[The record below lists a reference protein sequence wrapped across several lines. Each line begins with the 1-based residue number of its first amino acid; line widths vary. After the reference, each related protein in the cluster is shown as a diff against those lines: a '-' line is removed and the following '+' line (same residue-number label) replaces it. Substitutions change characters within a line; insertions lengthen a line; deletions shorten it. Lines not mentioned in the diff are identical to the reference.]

1 MSSMKKNVLAVAL
14 VAGLGLAGA
23 AAAYTYGTLSQ
34 TAPNVDPQSSPAN
47 AADLA
52 TPENVAYQLLLGPN
66 YNYTMTEDLV
76 FDINPPDNA
85 VQVSTGFTVRVKLN
99 RNNCVASGLPY
110 PQPDTTCADTADGA
124 LFAGI
129 APTAPEMILEPSLA
143 GAGWT
148 VAFDAFYDGNRTAS
162 FRIIPPAGNT
172 LNPSAG
178 ILLRWRNARLTS
190 LSEFALGAAGGG
202 TDKVDAEF
210 WMVNATN
217 DSRYQGSTTSRT
229 ILKRVSGVTACADRT
244 RSEVDK
250 YIDVADDYTEDQL
263 PKTLFS
269 FDGKLG
275 SANDN
280 NLGGSVTAPSD
291 YNSQVINLGDVTIN
305 NTGAGN
311 FVFLGSDTFT
321 TTITGNGGDDWNAF
335 DDAGINDRVYLMY
348 GGTDCTN
355 GTLVTLTNA
364 GTGGTVSGNQVSF
377 TYTAA
382 AANLNMATGAFTN
395 RLRVCAFQNTN
406 RVIDDHPN
414 HVNTTFFR
422 AGAIATPA
430 FNDDHA
436 GQVCD
441 VLPLRYNGS
450 TMEIFTINPGSNTT
464 QRSFIRLTNRS
475 ATDGYVSLEGID
487 NNGMHGASQVRVW
500 VPAGASVQLN
510 STDLENGTGGA
521 IGAWGAPSAGK
532 WRAVVTAEFPGLV
545 ASSLVNSSLPNVL
558 TNVTDSDTRGEQY
571 LRDYEEGNFSVQA
584 GQRPSDFNQEWT
596 PDFHGNGDSTGE
608 PGGPNGGQA
617 PEGGPSGGQTTP
629 DGNPG
634 L

>member
-1 MSSMKKNVLAVAL
+1 MKKNVLAVAL

-23 AAAYTYGTLSQ
+23 AAAYNYGTLKQ
-34 TAPNVDPQSSPAN
+34 TVASPSNDSADPAIN
-47 AADLA
+47 ADLV
-52 TPENVAYQLLLGPN
+52 TPENVAYQLLLGPS

-85 VQVSTGFTVRVKLN
+85 VQVTTGFTVRVKLN

-110 PQPDTTCADTADGA
+110 PQPDTNCSDTADGA

-129 APTAPEMILEPSLA
+129 APTAGEMILEPSLA

-148 VAFDAFYDGNRTAS
+148 VQFDAFYDGNRTAS

-178 ILLRWRNARLTS
+178 ILMRWRNARLTS
-190 LSEFALGAAGGG
+190 LNEFAMGAAGGG

-217 DSRYQGSTTSRT
+217 DSRYQGSTTSRQ

-250 YIDVADDYTEDQL
+250 YIDVADDWNEDQL

-291 YNSQVINLGDVTIN
+291 YDSQVINLGDVTIN

-348 GGTDCTN
+348 GGTDCTD
-355 GTLVTLTNA
+355 GTLVTLTN
-364 GTGGTVSGNQVSF
+364 GGNGGTVSGNQVSF

-382 AANLNMATGAFTN
+382 AANLNTAIGAFTN

-422 AGAIATPA
+422 AGAIATPP

-571 LRDYEEGNFSVQA
+571 LRDYEEGNFSVQP
-584 GQRPSDFNQEWT
+584 GQRASDFNQEWT

-617 PEGGPSGGQTTP
+617 PDGGPSGGQTTP

>member
-23 AAAYTYGTLSQ
+23 AAAYTYGTLNQ
-34 TAPNVDPQSSPAN
+34 AAPNVDPQSSPAN

-52 TPENVAYQLLLGPN
+52 AAENVAYQLLLAPN
-66 YNYTMTEDLV
+66 FNYTMTEDLV

-190 LSEFALGAAGGG
+190 LNEFAMGAANGG

-217 DSRYQGSTTSRT
+217 DSRYQGSTVSRQ

-280 NLGGSVTAPSD
+280 SLGGNVQAPAD

-311 FVFLGSDTFT
+311 FVFMGSDTFN

-355 GTLVTLTNA
+355 GTLVTLTNG

-382 AANLNMATGAFTN
+382 NAGLNMATGVFTN

-414 HVNTTFFR
+414 HVNTTFTR
-422 AGAIATPA
+422 AGAIATPP

-436 GQVCD
+436 NKVCD

-510 STDLENGTGGA
+510 STDLEKGTGGA

-596 PDFHGNGDSTGE
+596 PDFHGNGGSTGT

-617 PEGGPSGGQTTP
+617 PDGGPSGGQTTP

>member
-1 MSSMKKNVLAVAL
+1 MSSMKKNILAVAL
-14 VAGLGLAGA
+14 VAGLGLAGT
-23 AAAYTYGTLSQ
+23 AAAYHYGTLKQSQ
-34 TAPNVDPQSSPAN
+34 PNTDPQSS
-47 AADLA
+47 AAIDTDLN
-52 TPENVAYQLLLGPN
+52 TPENVAYQLLLAPN
-66 YNYTMTEDLV
+66 YTYTMTEDLV

-85 VQVSTGFTVRVKLN
+85 VQVTTGFTVRVKLN
-99 RNNCVASGLPY
+99 RNACVPSGLPY
-110 PQPDTTCADTADGA
+110 PQSDTTCADTTDGA
-124 LFAGI
+124 LFN
-129 APTAPEMILEPSLA
+129 TAITPVAADMILEPGLA

-148 VAFDAFYDGNRTAS
+148 VAFDAYYEAGRVAS

-172 LNPSAG
+172 MNPSAG
-178 ILLRWRNARLTS
+178 ILLRWRNAPLTS
-190 LSEFALGAAGGG
+190 LGEFAQGATGGG

-229 ILKRVSGVTACADRT
+229 ILRRVSGVEMCADRS

-250 YIDVADDYTEDQL
+250 YIDVADNWEEDQI

-269 FDGKLG
+269 WDGKLG

-280 NLGGSVTAPSD
+280 NLGGTVQAPSD
-291 YNSQVINLGDVTIN
+291 YDSQVINLGDVTIN

-311 FVFLGSDTFT
+311 FAFLGSDLFT
-321 TTITGNGGDDWNAF
+321 TTITGSAGDDWNAF
-335 DDAGINDRVYLMY
+335 DNAGINDDVYLMY
-348 GGTDCTN
+348 GGTDCTD
-355 GTLVTLTNA
+355 GTLVVLTNG

-377 TYTAA
+377 QYTAA
-382 AANLNMATGAFTN
+382 NAGISLGAGPFTH

-406 RVIDDHPN
+406 IVIDDHPN
-414 HVNTTFFR
+414 HVNSSFFR
-422 AGAIATPA
+422 TGAIITPP
-430 FNDDHA
+430 FNDAHPA
-436 GQVCD
+436 GVCD
-441 VLPLRYNGS
+441 LLPLRYNGS

-487 NNGMHGASQVRVW
+487 NDGNRGASQVRVW

-510 STDLENGTGGA
+510 STDLENGTNGA
-521 IGAWGAPSAGK
+521 IGAWGTGVGK

-558 TNVTDSDTRGEQY
+558 TNITDSDTRGEQY
-571 LRDYEEGNFSVQA
+571 AREFEEGVWASQP
-584 GQRPSDFNQEWT
+584 GQRASDFVQEYS
-596 PDFHGNGDSTGE
+596 PDFHGNGDSYGE
-608 PGGPNGGQA
+608 PGGPNGND
-617 PEGGPSGGQTTP
+617 GPSGGQTGA

>member
-23 AAAYTYGTLSQ
+23 AAAYNYGTNTGAS
-34 TAPNVDPQSSPAN
+34 TPI
-47 AADLA
+47 
-52 TPENVAYQLLLGPN
+52 PENVAYQMLTAPN
-66 YNYTMTEDLV
+66 YNYQMTESII
-76 FDINPPDNA
+76 FDIETPDNA
-85 VQVSTGFTVRVKLN
+85 ANIGTSFTVRVALN
-99 RNNCVASGLPY
+99 HRCDPHNTPTTPTSPPTNVG
-110 PQPDTTCADTADGA
+110 TCAPTADGA
-124 LFAGI
+124 KFNTALPPVAGDLVLDP
-129 APTAPEMILEPSLA
+129 ALTAT
-143 GAGWT
+143 WT
-148 VAFDAFYDGNRTAS
+148 VAFDGFTDNDTVAT
-162 FRIIPPAGNT
+162 FRLTPTVATPV
-172 LNPSAG
+172 NPSLG
-178 ILLRWRNARLTS
+178 TLLTWNNARLTS
-190 LSEFALGAAGGG
+190 LNEFAAG
-202 TDKVDAEF
+202 TTTKVDAEF
-210 WMVNATN
+210 WMVNISN
-217 DSRYQGSTTSRT
+217 DARFVNSTMSRT
-229 ILKRVSGVTACADRT
+229 ILNRVSGVTACADRT

-269 FDGKLG
+269 FDGKLA
-275 SANDN
+275 SAMDN

-382 AANLNMATGAFTN
+382 NAGLNMATGAFTN

-422 AGAIATPA
+422 TGAIATPP

-571 LRDYEEGNFSVQA
+571 LRDYEEGTFSMQA

-617 PEGGPSGGQTTP
+617 PDGGPSGGQTTP